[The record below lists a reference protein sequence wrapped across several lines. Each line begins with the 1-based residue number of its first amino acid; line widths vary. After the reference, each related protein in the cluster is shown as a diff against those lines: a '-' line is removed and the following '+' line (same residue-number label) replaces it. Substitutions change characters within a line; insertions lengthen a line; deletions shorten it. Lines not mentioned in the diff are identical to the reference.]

1 MIQYTPRRKWEDTH
15 THTNTHMIQDKAW
28 RKREETWEKEKA
40 ARAKLMKDVISA
52 RREQLETQLEKNKA
66 GI

>member
-1 MIQYTPRRKWEDTH
+1 
-15 THTNTHMIQDKAW
+15 MIQDKAW

-52 RREQLETQLEKNKA
+52 RREQLEVQLEKNKA
-66 GI
+66 GMDIVVGVGVGVGVGVCC